1 MATDTYIQQ
10 RNESNRKAR
19 AFLQDLLTGGP
30 QTYQVVLEQ
39 AVKQGISKAAL
50 MLGAKYTLHVES
62 RKSDGYAGLVLARRR
77 VVTSPPGI
85 QLGIKA
91 LWDGER

>member
-1 MATDTYIQQ
+1 MATDTYIQR

-39 AVKQGISKAAL
+39 AVKQGISKATL
-50 MLGAKYTLHVES
+50 MLAKSTLHVES
-62 RKSDGYAGLVLARRR
+62 HKSDGYAIWNLPA
-77 VVTSPPGI
+77 
-85 QLGIKA
+85 A
-91 LWDGER
+91 A